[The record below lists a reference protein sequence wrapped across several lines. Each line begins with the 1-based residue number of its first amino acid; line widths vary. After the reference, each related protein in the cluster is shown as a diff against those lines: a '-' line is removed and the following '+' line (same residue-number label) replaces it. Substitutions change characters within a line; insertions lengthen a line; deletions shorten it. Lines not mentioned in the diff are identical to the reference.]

1 MNIKWIMA
9 TVVIMK
15 WNSDLPKD
23 AGDPTS
29 RGINMKKELA
39 CKDTIR

>member
-1 MNIKWIMA
+1 MNVQWIMA

-23 AGDPTS
+23 AGDPTP
-29 RGINMKKELA
+29 RGINLKKELT

>member
-9 TVVIMK
+9 TVVIVK
-15 WNSDLPKD
+15 WNSDLLKD
-23 AGDPTS
+23 ASDPTS
-29 RGINMKKELA
+29 RGINMKMELT